1 MRTAMRKTSI
11 AHNKRARRESGAA
24 MVEMAIVLPLLLLL
38 VFGIIELGRLYNS
51 QVTLTHAARE
61 GIRDYV
67 IFEDPLQAEDIA
79 RQAVSATFDPAP
91 MVITTSACDP
101 GDPTTMTITYPFDLR
116 IPFLGD
122 NIITIV
128 TEGVMRCGG

>member
-1 MRTAMRKTSI
+1 MRKTCI

-61 GIRDYV
+61 GIRDYA
-67 IFEDPLQAEDIA
+67 IFQDPVQAEDTA

-101 GDPTTMTITYPFDLR
+101 GDPTTMTITYPFRLR
-116 IPFLGD
+116 IPFVGD

>member
-1 MRTAMRKTSI
+1 MI
-11 AHNKRARRESGAA
+11 GRALTPRNRPAERESGAA

-38 VFGIIELGRLYNS
+38 VFGIIEFGRLYNS

-67 IFEDPLQAEDIA
+67 IFQDPVQAEDTA

-91 MVITTSACDP
+91 MVITMSACDA
-101 GDPTTMTITYPFDLR
+101 GDPTTMTITYSFRLR

-128 TEGVMRCGG
+128 TEGVMRGGG